1 MDWADITDKV
11 YCNSET
17 YPNSG
22 VPKIPF
28 YVSNCIEIIS
38 LGVILFFLKWRRDFW
53 KLHKFNNFWD
63 FVTLFL
69 TVIATIDILIAMF
82 WYWSMYVA
90 VLIWPLLLI
99 TTLQQIWWTFRII
112 FKVVWL
118 SKEILL
124 LYISYILLFG
134 WIGYWLF
141 WGSIEGASDCPDLG
155 TCCWNLLI

>member
-1 MDWADITDKV
+1 MDWPDITDKV
-11 YCNSET
+11 YCNSDT

-28 YVSNCIEIIS
+28 YVSNCIEI
-38 LGVILFFLKWRRDFW
+38 LCLCAILFFLRWRREFR
-53 KLHKFNNFWD
+53 KLHRFTHFWD
-63 FVTLFL
+63 LITLSL
-69 TVIATIDILIAMF
+69 AIISIIDILIAMIR
-82 WYWSMYVA
+82 YWSMYVA
-90 VLIWPLLLI
+90 VLIWPVFLI
-99 TTLQQIWWTFRII
+99 TTLEQVWRTFWII
-112 FKVVWL
+112 FKVVWR

-134 WIGYWLF
+134 WIGFWLF